1 MGPLP
6 DRSSLDY
13 SRRSVKM
20 SLTSCLYQSDQLL
33 ISVWPA
39 GWSRTRPSSFA
50 ACARTG
56 TLVCD
61 KISRQQVYLLCYFF
75 RNKTGVVLIF
85 HFLTHADKMN
95 TRIPLTKKK
104 HSKISRSFISSMCI
118 LLALQYG
125 RIKWNGINGTSPIL
139 SAIGCLSERKMNA
152 SSLQWSIRRVTGDGR
167 RDSSFPSVL

>member
-1 MGPLP
+1 
-6 DRSSLDY
+6 
-13 SRRSVKM
+13 
-20 SLTSCLYQSDQLL
+20 
-33 ISVWPA
+33 
-39 GWSRTRPSSFA
+39 
-50 ACARTG
+50 
-56 TLVCD
+56 VCD

-125 RIKWNGINGTSPIL
+125 RIK
-139 SAIGCLSERKMNA
+139 
-152 SSLQWSIRRVTGDGR
+152 
-167 RDSSFPSVL
+167 